1 MSVCVREERARV
13 RGVCYIIYVND
24 PGGGGGEKEG
34 ESERMMGEG
43 MKDVDRD
50 KSTVLKSL
58 QP

>member
-1 MSVCVREERARV
+1 M

-24 PGGGGGEKEG
+24 PGGGGVGGEREG